1 MSDYTFEGDYVPVA
15 YDTDPNY
22 FDLSIPDPITVKD
35 GEKFLE
41 WIEWQQ
47 SMVPD
52 MYKGEPWQI
61 YDLEGYQAFVSDYIS
76 VRATRER
83 YGESIYSQDRPFI
96 S

>member
-15 YDTDPNY
+15 YDTDSNY